1 MKENLRYGRLR
12 LPARC
17 RLRFA
22 TVAFGSLRSPGR
34 PPFNTGSNTC
44 PPLASILGSVNI
56 QRTAA
61 PSREPGLL
69 IVQVDGLSHRH
80 LQEAFDRDLMPNLED
95 RIESGRLQE
104 GPWHSGLPSQT
115 VVVQGGLLYGSRA
128 LPANQWFDKSQGRV
142 VDCVSLDD
150 ADAVDAELTRTGQPI
165 VAGGTSYLTPMSG
178 GAENPRFN
186 ISELAEKKA
195 EGGTR
200 KVVREILGD
209 TWAVGKS
216 LFRHPIATAQTAAHF
231 VKRAYRETQLRK
243 EEGLPFAF
251 GKEKALKPVEIGFKE
266 AFLTDATVADMGR
279 KIRQGAPVLYVDL
292 PNFDEMSHTYGPRVA
307 FEALPTVDRNLG
319 TLFQALDASPRSYN
333 VVLVSDHGQVGSA
346 HFHELYGQS
355 LQDLAA
361 SLLPPS
367 ATTTTVEARVPH
379 PIESWIPHGDPCAE
393 AEGGRVLSLD
403 FGSGAHVYLT
413 EEPGALSRSELA
425 AGYPRLVPGLVAH
438 PGVAFVVVR
447 DGDATEVQGKG
458 GSLRIE
464 ADGREVVTGQNPL
477 APFGPA
483 PQTPAE
489 IHAMAHRQHT
499 GDVIVF
505 GEQVGDKLVDFSLR
519 DFRGLHGGIG
529 GHQDEPFIAFS
540 PGMPVHPDRYAHAA
554 DLHAD
559 LYPLR
564 PSDC

>member
-1 MKENLRYGRLR
+1 
-12 LPARC
+12 
-17 RLRFA
+17 
-22 TVAFGSLRSPGR
+22 
-34 PPFNTGSNTC
+34 
-44 PPLASILGSVNI
+44 
-56 QRTAA
+56 
-61 PSREPGLL
+61 
-69 IVQVDGLSHRH
+69 
-80 LQEAFDRDLMPNLED
+80 MPNLER
-95 RIESGRLQE
+95 RIDSGRLIE

-128 LPANQWFDKSQGRV
+128 LPANQWYDKSQGKI

-150 ADAVDAELTRTGQPI
+150 ADGVDAELSRTGKPI

-178 GAENPRFN
+178 GSENPRFN
-186 ISELAEKKA
+186 ISEMAERKA
-195 EGGTR
+195 EGGTKR
-200 KVVREILGD
+200 ILRELAGD
-209 TWAVGKS
+209 TWALSKS

-231 VKRAYRETQLRK
+231 VQRAYRETQLRK
-243 EEGLPFAF
+243 EEGMPFSSAR
-251 GKEKALKPVEIGFKE
+251 EKALKPIEIGFKE
-266 AFLTDATVADMGR
+266 AFLPDATVADMGR
-279 KIRQGAPVLYVDL
+279 AIENGAPVLYVDL

-307 FEALPTVDRNLG
+307 MEALPTVDRNLG
-319 TLFQALDASPRSYN
+319 TLFNALDRSDRTYN

-355 LQDLAA
+355 LQDLAL
-361 SLLPPS
+361 SLLPP
-367 ATTTTVEARVPH
+367 AAANPVTTTGARKPHAVER
-379 PIESWIPHGDPCAE
+379 WLPHGDPCAQ
-393 AEGGRVLSLD
+393 AEFGRVLSLD

-413 EEPGALSRSELA
+413 EESGALQKSDLSAR
-425 AGYPRLVPGLVAH
+425 YPALVPGLVAH
-438 PGVAFVVVR
+438 PGVAFVVTR
-447 DGDATEVQGKG
+447 DGEATEIQGKQG
-458 GSLRIE
+458 RLRID
-464 ADGREVVTGQNPL
+464 ADGKETVTGTNPL

-489 IHAMAHRQHT
+489 LHAMAHRDHT

-529 GHQDEPFIAFS
+529 GYQDEPFIAYS
-540 PGMPVHPDRYAHAA
+540 PGMPLNPSTYAHAA